1 MFASLLLALAA
12 LSLATAAPY
21 SPLDGRVVGGEN
33 AAVGQ
38 FPHQVS
44 LRQYTSHICGG
55 TIIAPQM
62 ILTAAHCVTTD
73 LSTGGYKV

>member
-1 MFASLLLALAA
+1 MFALLLVALAA
-12 LSLATAAPY
+12 LSLATAA
-21 SPLDGRVVGGEN
+21 PLDGRVVGGEN

-55 TIIAPQM
+55 TIIAPQI